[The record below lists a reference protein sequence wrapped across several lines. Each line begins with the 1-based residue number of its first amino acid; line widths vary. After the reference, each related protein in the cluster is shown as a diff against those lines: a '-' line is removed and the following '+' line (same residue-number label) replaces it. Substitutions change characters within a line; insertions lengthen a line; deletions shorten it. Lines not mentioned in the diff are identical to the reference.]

1 VNLKKPVV
9 FPVNMLPKA
18 PIKPGRANVLGV
30 GIHAVN
36 LQTAI
41 EFVENS
47 IRSQSRGYVCV
58 TGVHGVME
66 ANRDLEFRR
75 ILDSAL
81 LVLPDGMPTV
91 WVGRYQKHREMKRVF
106 GPDFMSEVC
115 SRSAKNGYSHFLY
128 GGKPGVAEDLQRCL
142 ENKHPGINIVGT
154 FTPPF
159 RPLNAQEQNSLAET
173 IAVLRPDI
181 VWVGLSTPKQERFMA
196 EMVGRLDCKLM
207 IGVGAAFDI
216 HTNRINDAPAWMKN
230 TGLQWMH
237 RLCQEPGRLWK
248 RYLINNSMF
257 LWNLGLQFAGLRRVR
272 LIAEPQLSQ
281 GQQ

>member
-1 VNLKKPVV
+1 
-9 FPVNMLPKA
+9 MLPTA
-18 PIKPGRANVLGV
+18 PIKPARANVLGV
-30 GIHAVN
+30 GVHAVN

-47 IRSQSRGYVCV
+47 IRSGSNGYVCV

-66 ANRDLEFRR
+66 ANRDPEFRR

-91 WVGRYQKHREMKRVF
+91 WVGRCQKHREMKRVF

-115 SRSAKNGYSHFLY
+115 SRSANKVYSHFLY
-128 GGKPGVAEDLQRCL
+128 GGKPGVAQDLQHCL
-142 ENKHPGINIVGT
+142 EKQYPGINIVGT

-159 RPLNAQEQNSLAET
+159 RPLNREEQSSLTDT
-173 IAVLRPDI
+173 IAALRPDI

-196 EMVGRLDCKLM
+196 EMIGRLDCRLM

-216 HTNRINDAPAWMKN
+216 HTNRINDAPVWIKN
-230 TGLQWMH
+230 SGLQWMH
-237 RLCQEPGRLWK
+237 RLYQEPGRLWK
-248 RYLINNSMF
+248 RYLINNSVF
-257 LWNLGLQFAGLRRVR
+257 LWRLGLQFAGLQRV
-272 LIAEPQLSQ
+272 QLS
-281 GQQ
+281 GEPPLS

>member
-1 VNLKKPVV
+1 MSL
-9 FPVNMLPKA
+9 KA
-18 PIKPGRANVLGV
+18 PIKPSRANVLGV

-36 LQTAI
+36 LQTAT
-41 EFVENS
+41 EFVEDS
-47 IRSQSRGYVCV
+47 IASQAIGYVCV

-66 ANRDLEFRR
+66 ANRDPEFRR

-81 LVLPDGMPTV
+81 LVLPDGMPAV
-91 WVGRYQKHREMKRVF
+91 WVGRSQKHREMKRVF

-128 GGKPGVAEDLQRCL
+128 GGKPGVAEDLRCCL
-142 ENKHPGINIVGT
+142 ERKYPGINIVGT

-159 RPLNAQEQNSLAET
+159 RRLDSQEQNSLIDIVAT
-173 IAVLRPDI
+173 LRPEI
-181 VWVGLSTPKQERFMA
+181 IWVGLSTPKQERFMS
-196 EMVGRLDCKLM
+196 EMIGRLDCRLM

-216 HTNRINDAPAWMKN
+216 HTNRINDAPTWMKN
-230 TGLQWMH
+230 SGLQWMH

-257 LWNLGLQFAGLRRVR
+257 LLYLGLQLAGLRRIP
-272 LIAEPQLSQ
+272 LIGEPRLSQ
-281 GQQ
+281 GQ

>member
-1 VNLKKPVV
+1 VNSKNPVV
-9 FPVNMLPKA
+9 SPSNMSLKA
-18 PIKPGRANVLGV
+18 PIKPARANVLGV

-41 EFVENS
+41 EFVEDS
-47 IRSQSRGYVCV
+47 IGSQSSGYVCV

-66 ANRDLEFRR
+66 ANRDPEFRR

-91 WVGRYQKHREMKRVF
+91 WVGRCQKHREMKRVF

-115 SRSAKNGYSHFLY
+115 SRSANNGYSHFLY
-128 GGKPGVAEDLQRCL
+128 GGKPDVAEDLQRCL
-142 ENKHPGINIVGT
+142 ETKYPGINIVGT

-159 RPLNAQEQNSLAET
+159 RPLNSQEQNNLIDIITA
-173 IAVLRPDI
+173 LRPDI

-196 EMVGRLDCKLM
+196 EMVGRLECRLM

-216 HTNRINDAPAWMKN
+216 HTNRINDAPVWVKN
-230 TGLQWMH
+230 SGLQWIH

-257 LWNLGLQFAGLRRVR
+257 FWHLGLQLAGLRRTPLIGEPR
-272 LIAEPQLSQ
+272 LSR
-281 GQQ
+281 GQ

>member
-1 VNLKKPVV
+1 MNSRKPDG
-9 FPVNMLPKA
+9 FPSNMPPRA
-18 PIKPGRANVLGV
+18 PIRPPRANVLGV

-36 LQTAI
+36 LGSAI
-41 EFVENS
+41 DFVENS
-47 IRSQSRGYVCV
+47 IASQSSGYVCV

-66 ANRDLEFRR
+66 ASRDPQFRR

-91 WVGRYQKHREMKRVF
+91 WVGRSQRHREMERVF

-128 GGKPGVAEDLQRCL
+128 GGKPGVAEELQCCL
-142 ENKHPGINIVGT
+142 EKKYPGINIVGT

-159 RPLNAQEQNSLAET
+159 RPLNGQEQNNLIDIVAT
-173 IAVLRPDI
+173 LRPEI

-196 EMVGRLDCKLM
+196 EMSGRLDCSLM

-216 HTNRINDAPAWMKN
+216 HTNRIKDAPAWVKN
-230 TGLQWMH
+230 SGLQWAH
-237 RLCQEPGRLWK
+237 RLCQEPGRLWT

-257 LWNLGLQFAGLRRVR
+257 LWHLGLQFAGLRRIPLIGEPR
-272 LIAEPQLSQ
+272 LPQ